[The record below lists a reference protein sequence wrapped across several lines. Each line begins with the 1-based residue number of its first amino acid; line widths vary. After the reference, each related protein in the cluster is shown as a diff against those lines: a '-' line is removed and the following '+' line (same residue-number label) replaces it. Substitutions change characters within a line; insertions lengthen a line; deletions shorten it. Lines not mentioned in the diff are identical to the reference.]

1 MRISALLTGLF
12 VLGLPACATL
22 QNTFGSEA
30 EDQFDAGIA
39 ALQRGDYAT
48 ANRSLN
54 WVIERHGDEQIGK
67 KALLVVAALEVD
79 PRNPQRRLA
88 LGSDLAGAYLQKNSE
103 ADWSQPVAQALYLLS
118 LEMGAAEER
127 ISEAEAD
134 KRAAERKVETGLPS
148 LPSPTSTISAR
159 LRQMT
164 EDRDRLAK
172 KVEQLEAQVADRD
185 KKLDE
190 KEKELERIRKT
201 LKR

>member
-1 MRISALLTGLF
+1 MRIPALLAGLF
-12 VLGLPACATL
+12 VLGLPGCATL
-22 QNTFGSEA
+22 ENAFGSEA
-30 EDQFDAGIA
+30 EDQFDTGIA
-39 ALQRGDYAT
+39 ALQRGDYTA

-54 WVIERHGDEQIGK
+54 WVIQRHGDEPIGK

-79 PRNPQRRLA
+79 PRNPQRRLT

-103 ADWSQPVAQALYLLS
+103 ADWSQPVAQALYLLA

-185 KKLDE
+185 KKLEE

>member
-1 MRISALLTGLF
+1 MRIPALLTGLL

-22 QNTFGSEA
+22 ENTFGSEA
-30 EDQFDAGIA
+30 EDQFDTGIA
-39 ALQRGDYAT
+39 ALQRGDYAA

-54 WVIERHGDEQIGK
+54 WVIERHGDEPIGK

-88 LGSDLAGAYLQKNSE
+88 LGSDLAGAYLQKNRG
-103 ADWSQPVAQALYLLS
+103 DWSQPVAQALYLLA

-185 KKLDE
+185 KKLEE